1 MKGNGKDMKRI
12 EKTRTDRHGGK
23 SIDERKGNDN
33 KQELTSKSWKTLF
46 YSPLSIPFLVSCG
59 VPSCIID
66 LRLGFNTFLV
76 AGLVRNI
83 FLDLGN
89 LST

>member
-1 MKGNGKDMKRI
+1 MAGNELMKEKEITKVGKLCF
-12 EKTRTDRHGGK
+12 TT
-23 SIDERKGNDN
+23 
-33 KQELTSKSWKTLF
+33 
-46 YSPLSIPFLVSCG
+46 PLSIPLLGSCG

-83 FLDLGN
+83 FLFFFIWGTFELKRQGQEWKRHEWTCWEIN
-89 LST
+89 